1 MFPSPPPPMLS
12 LVSAGET
19 GDRYMKWLPDKAE
32 LLKRAMDNEC
42 QRTWKQW
49 LPARVGAAS
58 EG

>member
-1 MFPSPPPPMLS
+1 MFPATPPPMLS
-12 LVSAGET
+12 LVSAGEI

-32 LLKRAMDNEC
+32 LLKRATDNEC